1 MTKILTESGIKKLW
15 TKIKEGFLSLSG
27 GTVNDTFSVVGNKIS
42 FKTATDSLSDNVGV
56 NVHGA
61 LYVNGLLRNN
71 GNTVFMKADGKSA
84 KATIMDNLFNVNVP
98 LKANKN
104 VGIGGASPST
114 TRNLTVKTDAEIP
127 TVYTNRIRP
136 IDDENFIIGNDDNA
150 GSIKVSTDMQGWDLD
165 GYEADSMS
173 EPDSNWSINTGG
185 GATFATLTI
194 TNKLYVKVQSGST
207 TTRYVFDFAKALQL
221 GLFVK
226 G

>member
-15 TKIKEGFLSLSG
+15 SKIKEGFLSLKG
-27 GTVNDTFSVVGNKIS
+27 GTVNDTFTVVGKKIS
-42 FKTATDSLSDNVGV
+42 FKTNTNATLDNVGV
-56 NVHGA
+56 NVNGA

-71 GNTVFMKADGKSA
+71 GNTVFMKADGKSV

-98 LKANKN
+98 LNANKN

-173 EPDSNWSINTGG
+173 GPDSNWSINTGG

-194 TNKLYVKVQSGST
+194 TNKLYVKAQSGST